1 MLAAICSITGSQ
13 RQPGSM
19 RQIFSI
25 WGRTWND
32 FILLCLLLPLI
43 APIYHFHYWLLTL
56 CAKRGLKHSVGFA
69 VTFMPFDL
77 GLMALSFHLAFSE
90 YNKI

>member
-1 MLAAICSITGSQ
+1 MISFCFVFYFLSLHPFTIFTTG
-13 RQPGSM
+13 
-19 RQIFSI
+19 
-25 WGRTWND
+25 
-32 FILLCLLLPLI
+32 CL
-43 APIYHFHYWLLTL
+43 L